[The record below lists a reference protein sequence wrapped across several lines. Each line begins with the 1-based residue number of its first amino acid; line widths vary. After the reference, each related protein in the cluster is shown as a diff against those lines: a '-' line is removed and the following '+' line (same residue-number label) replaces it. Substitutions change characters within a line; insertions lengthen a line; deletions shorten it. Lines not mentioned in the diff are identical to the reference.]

1 MDTEVNNTSAKS
13 NAALM
18 ARRAAAI
25 PRGIG
30 NAHAIFAERAFNSEI
45 WDVEGKRYIDFCAG
59 IAVVNTGHCHPKV
72 IAAVKA
78 QLEHF
83 THTCFQVVAY
93 EPYVALAERL
103 NQLAPG
109 PTPKKTFFMNT
120 GAEAVENAVKIARA
134 ATGRSGII
142 AFTGA
147 FHGRSMFSVAMTGKV
162 DPYKKGFGPFP
173 PEIYHVP
180 FPHALHGVSEDD
192 SINAL
197 LTLFK
202 NDIEAS
208 RVAAIFIEPVQGE
221 GGYIPASS
229 CFMCRLRK
237 LCDEHGILLVMDEV
251 QTGIG
256 RCGEIFAH
264 AHSPVE
270 ADIITLAKGLGGGF
284 TLAAIIGKTE
294 IMDAAAPG
302 GLGSTYAGNP
312 ITIAAGHAVLDVMAE
327 ENLAARSMQIGER
340 LRGRFNAMKTKL
352 SFITEVRGLG
362 AMTGVEFCHDNDPHK
377 PAADIANTLKAECAK
392 RGLLILNCGIYG
404 NVLRVMVP
412 LTISD
417 ALLDEGLQ
425 IIEDILCEIQA
436 GMPHK
441 APFYQAPLLVP
452 STCNPVQN
460 CILHQK

>member
-1 MDTEVNNTSAKS
+1 MDTKVKNNVD
-13 NAALM
+13 LM
-18 ARRAAAI
+18 ARRTAAV

-45 WDVEGKRYIDFCAG
+45 WDVEGNRYIDFCAG

-72 IAAVKA
+72 IAAVKE
-78 QLEHF
+78 QLDHF
-83 THTCFQVVAY
+83 SHTCFQVVAY
-93 EPYVALAERL
+93 EHYIALAERL
-103 NQLAPG
+103 NKLAPG

-120 GAEAVENAVKIARA
+120 GAEAVENAVKVARA

-173 PEIYHVP
+173 PEIYHAP
-180 FPHALHGVSEDD
+180 FPHALHGVTEDD
-192 SINAL
+192 AINGLLSI
-197 LTLFK
+197 FK

-229 CFMCRLRK
+229 CFLCRLRK
-237 LCDEHGILLVMDEV
+237 ICDEHGILLVMDEV

-256 RCGEIFAH
+256 RCGKLFAH

-284 TLAAIIGKTE
+284 TLAAIIGKE
-294 IMDAAAPG
+294 KIMDAAAPG

-312 ITIAAGHAVLDVMAE
+312 ITIAAAHAVLDVME
-327 ENLAARSMQIGER
+327 EEQLPARSMELGEK
-340 LRGRFNAMKTKL
+340 LRAHFNAMKEKL

-362 AMTGVEFCHDNDPHK
+362 AMTGVEFCYDNDPHK
-377 PAADIANTLKAECAK
+377 PAADIANTLKSESAK
-392 RGLLILNCGIYG
+392 RGLLILNCGIYA

-417 ALLDEGLQ
+417 AILEEGLQ
-425 IIEDILCEIQA
+425 IIEDILVEIQA
-436 GMPHK
+436 KMPQK
-441 APFYQAPLLVP
+441 APFYQAPVLTIT
-452 STCNPVQN
+452 SCASAQN
-460 CILHQK
+460 CILK